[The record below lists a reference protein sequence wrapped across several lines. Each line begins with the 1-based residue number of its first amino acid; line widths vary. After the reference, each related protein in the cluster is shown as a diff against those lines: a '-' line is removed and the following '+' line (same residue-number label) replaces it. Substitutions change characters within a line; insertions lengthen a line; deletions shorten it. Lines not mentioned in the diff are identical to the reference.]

1 MGQSSADQSSVDA
14 TLIGN
19 VPLFVELKAQ
29 DREKLAAIAQRVT
42 IKAGERVFQ
51 EGATSTHFYIV
62 LDGRVSLSVRPD
74 TREEATLLTL
84 GPDEVLGWSALFRG
98 QRVATGTTLSETTL
112 LAFKADE
119 LRQLCEDDHDVGY
132 AVMKATCDELARRL
146 CDTRLQLIDV
156 FHGPPRSERE
166 PVPSEGR

>member
-119 LRQLCEDDHDVGY
+119 LRHVGY